1 MNADQKYKAAV
12 DKSQS
17 EYKREVERLQRAF
30 ETAMGMRKYCG
41 SAAEKEERKEKAV

>member
-17 EYKREVERLQRAF
+17 EYKRKVEFLQRAF
-30 ETAMGMRKYCG
+30 EVAMGMHNYSG
-41 SAAEKEERKEKAV
+41 SVAEKEERKEKAD